1 MSEREMRIDRVER
14 ALRAAYLERERA
26 APAPADGSV
35 ERILAR
41 VWACAG
47 MAREESAP
55 DTRFLWRFLSAGA
68 VAAAVLVGVA
78 MTSFPQEG
86 LALNAPPD
94 DLVASVLNP
103 TMPF

>member
-1 MSEREMRIDRVER
+1 MSEREISIDRVER
-14 ALRAAYLERERA
+14 ALRAAYLEPEGAAA
-26 APAPADGSV
+26 APAGGSV

-41 VWACAG
+41 VRACAG
-47 MAREESAP
+47 MAP
-55 DTRFLWRFLSAGA
+55 DASTPDARFLWRFLSAGA

-86 LALNAPPD
+86 MALNPPPD
-94 DLVASVLNP
+94 DMVASVMNP